1 MEEKS
6 TIDKSMSGGISMIS
20 RKNNSSLIVLSGEKG
35 VKLFHEILNS
45 PKTPYNPKQKSKEA
59 KKELRK
65 QGFYV

>member
-1 MEEKS
+1 
-6 TIDKSMSGGISMIS
+6 MIT

-35 VKLFHEILNS
+35 VKLFNEILNS
-45 PKTPYNPKQKSKEA
+45 PKTSYNPKQKSKEA